1 MVGLA
6 SRAQAVLLAAT
17 ALVAIGALVALLES
31 GLGAEFLLL
40 AAAVVLLV
48 AALAT
53 AQRLSNTTA
62 ATRDREA
69 LLASEARFRALTQ
82 LSSDWFWEQDE
93 EFRFTKFEGKTD
105 NSSIPFAAALG
116 KRRWELD
123 YQIAGGWAAHK
134 RLLESHLPF
143 RDVELSRFD
152 STGSTIAVISVIGEP
167 MFDRTGRFCGY
178 RGVTTDITARKRA
191 EQELKRHRDHLEEL
205 VKERTAELV
214 LAKER
219 AEVAN
224 QAKSEFLARMSH
236 ELRTPL
242 NAILGFAQIVKR
254 DPALSAQHANAIGT
268 IHRSG
273 EHLLALIND
282 VLDLAKVEAGKLEL
296 QADVLEIRTF
306 LQMISEIVLV
316 KARQKELTLDLEVDP
331 ALPSVVRA
339 DSRRLQQVL
348 LNLLGNAVK
357 FTDRGHITLRVHKLA
372 EANDTATLRFRVIDT
387 GSGIAPANLRRIF
400 EPFEQVGDVRQR
412 LGGAGLGLAISAQLA
427 SAMGSEIQVES
438 RPGAGS
444 TFWFDLA
451 LPIESGA
458 MAAAPADEVVGGYEG
473 PRKRLLVVDDVQE
486 NRAVLID
493 MLEPLGFDMHEATDG
508 LKAIESALAAPPDLI
523 LMDSVMPNL
532 DGRATTRRMRQLQ
545 GLAKVPI
552 VVISAAASEAD
563 KNEAIAAGADQFLC
577 KPFQAGKLLETI
589 GTLLS
594 LQWINSRDEPARR
607 SP

>member
-1 MVGLA
+1 MSGLA
-6 SRAQAVLLAAT
+6 NRTQVVLLAGTALVAVGSLIVLFKAGLGADFFLLAAGVVLLAA
-17 ALVAIGALVALLES
+17 ALVTARRVS
-31 GLGAEFLLL
+31 K
-40 AAAVVLLV
+40 
-48 AALAT
+48 AT
-53 AQRLSNTTA
+53 AA
-62 ATRDREA
+62 EREA
-69 LLASEARFRALTQ
+69 LTASEVRFRALTQ

-105 NSSIPFAAALG
+105 DSSIPFAAAYG

-123 YQIAGGWAAHK
+123 YQIAGGWEPHK

-143 RDVELSRFD
+143 RDLELWRFD
-152 STGSTIAVISVIGEP
+152 STGSTVAVISVTGEP
-167 MFDRTGRFCGY
+167 VFDPTGAFRGY
-178 RGVTTDITARKRA
+178 RGVARDITVRKKA
-191 EQELKRHRDHLEEL
+191 EQELEKHRDHLEDL
-205 VKERTAELV
+205 VEERTAEVV

-224 QAKSEFLARMSH
+224 RAKSEFLARMSH

-242 NAILGFAQIVKR
+242 NAILGFAQIMKR
-254 DPALSAQHANAIGT
+254 DSALSARHVNAVGT

-282 VLDLAKVEAGKLEL
+282 VLDLAKVEAGKLDL
-296 QADVLEIRTF
+296 QADLLEMRTF
-306 LQMISEIVLV
+306 LRVIDDIVRV
-316 KARQKELTLDLEVDP
+316 KAQQKELALDLEVDP
-331 ALPSVVRA
+331 ALPSAVRA

-357 FTDRGHITLRVHKLA
+357 FTDHGRVTLRVHKLA
-372 EANDTATLRFRVIDT
+372 QANGTATLRFQVTDT
-387 GSGIAPANLRRIF
+387 GSGIDHANQRRIF

-412 LGGAGLGLAISAQLA
+412 HGGAGLGLAISAQLVR
-427 SAMGSEIQVES
+427 AMDSEIQVES

-451 LPIESGA
+451 LPIETGV
-458 MAAAPADEVVGGYEG
+458 MAAAPADEVVGGYAG

-486 NRAVLID
+486 NRALLID
-493 MLEPLGFDMHEATDG
+493 MLEPLGFDVQEATDG

-532 DGRATTRRMRQLQ
+532 DGRATTRRLRQMQ
-545 GLAKVPI
+545 GLATVPI

-563 KNEAIAAGADQFLC
+563 RNEAIAAGADGFLC

-594 LQWINSRDEPARR
+594 LRWIKSQEGPERR
-607 SP
+607 VP

>member
-1 MVGLA
+1 MSGLA
-6 SRAQAVLLAAT
+6 NRTQVVLLAGTALVAVGSLIVLFKSGPGADFFLLAAGVVLLAA
-17 ALVAIGALVALLES
+17 ALVTAKRHS
-31 GLGAEFLLL
+31 R
-40 AAAVVLLV
+40 
-48 AALAT
+48 AT
-53 AQRLSNTTA
+53 AA
-62 ATRDREA
+62 EREA
-69 LLASEARFRALTQ
+69 LTASEVRFRALTQ

-105 NSSIPFAAALG
+105 NSSIPFAAAYG

-123 YQIAGGWAAHK
+123 YQIAGGWEPHK

-143 RDVELSRFD
+143 RDLELWRFD
-152 STGSTIAVISVIGEP
+152 SAGSTVAVISVTGEP
-167 MFDRTGRFCGY
+167 VFDTTGAFRGY
-178 RGVTTDITARKRA
+178 RGVARDVTVRKKA
-191 EQELKRHRDHLEEL
+191 EQELERHRDHLEDL
-205 VKERTAELV
+205 VEERTAEAV

-224 QAKSEFLARMSH
+224 RAKSEFLARMSH

-242 NAILGFAQIVKR
+242 NAILGFAQILKR
-254 DPALSAQHANAIGT
+254 DSALSARHVNAVGT

-296 QADVLEIRTF
+296 QADLLEMRTF
-306 LQMISEIVLV
+306 LRVIGDIVRV
-316 KARQKELTLDLEVDP
+316 KAQQKELALDLEVDP
-331 ALPSVVRA
+331 ALPSAVRA

-357 FTDRGHITLRVHKLA
+357 FTDHGRVTLRVHKLA
-372 EANDTATLRFRVIDT
+372 QANGTATLRFQVTDT
-387 GSGIAPANLRRIF
+387 GSGIDHANQRRIF

-412 LGGAGLGLAISAQLA
+412 HGGAGLGLAISAQLVR
-427 SAMGSEIQVES
+427 AMDSEIQVES

-451 LPIESGA
+451 LPIETGV
-458 MAAAPADEVVGGYEG
+458 MAAAPADEVVGGYAG
-473 PRKRLLVVDDVQE
+473 PRKRLLVVDDVKE
-486 NRAVLID
+486 NRALLID
-493 MLEPLGFDMHEATDG
+493 MLEPLGFDVQEATDG

-532 DGRATTRRMRQLQ
+532 DGRATTRRLRQLQ
-545 GLAKVPI
+545 GLGTVPI

-563 KNEAIAAGADQFLC
+563 RNEAIAAGADGFLC

-594 LQWINSRDEPARR
+594 LRWIKSQEGPERR
-607 SP
+607 VP

>member
-1 MVGLA
+1 MAPSESL
-6 SRAQAVLLAAT
+6 
-17 ALVAIGALVALLES
+17 GA
-31 GLGAEFLLL
+31 GLGAEFFLL
-40 AAAVVLLV
+40 AAGVVLLV
-48 AALAT
+48 AAFLTAKRLAN
-53 AQRLSNTTA
+53 ATA
-62 ATRDREA
+62 ATRAREA
-69 LLASEARFRALTQ
+69 LAASEVRFRALTQ

-105 NSSIPFAAALG
+105 NSSIPFAAAIG

-123 YQIAGGWAAHK
+123 YHQIAGGWEAHK

-152 STGSTIAVISVIGEP
+152 ANGSTIAVISLIGEP
-167 MFDRTGRFCGY
+167 VFDRTGRFCGY
-178 RGVTTDITARKRA
+178 RGVAKDITARKKA
-191 EQELKRHRDHLEEL
+191 EHELKRHRDHLEEL

-224 QAKSEFLARMSH
+224 RAKSEFLARMSH

-254 DPALSAQHANAIGT
+254 DPTLSARHADAVGT

-306 LQMISEIVLV
+306 LRVIGDIVRV
-316 KARQKELTLDLEVDP
+316 KAQQKELELVVEVDP
-331 ALPSVVRA
+331 ALPNALRA
-339 DSRRLQQVL
+339 DARRLQQVL

-357 FTDRGHITLRVHKLA
+357 FTDRGHVTLRVHKLA
-372 EANDTATLRFRVIDT
+372 EGNDTTTLRFQVIDT
-387 GSGIAPANLRRIF
+387 GSGIEEANLQRIF

-412 LGGAGLGLAISAQLA
+412 LGGVGLGLAISAQLTR
-427 SAMGSEIQVES
+427 AMGSEIRVES
-438 RPGAGS
+438 QPGAGS
-444 TFWFDLA
+444 TFWFDLT
-451 LPIESGA
+451 LPIETAA
-458 MAAAPADEVVGGYEG
+458 MAAAPADETVGGYEG
-473 PRKRLLVVDDVQE
+473 PRKRLLVVDDVPE
-486 NRAVLID
+486 NRAVLVD
-493 MLEPLGFDMHEATDG
+493 MLEPLGFDVQQATDG

-532 DGRATTRRMRQLQ
+532 DGRATTRRLRQLHS
-545 GLAKVPI
+545 LAKVPI
-552 VVISAAASEAD
+552 VVLSAAASDAD
-563 KNEAIAAGADQFLC
+563 KNEAIAAGADRFLC
-577 KPFQAGKLLETI
+577 KPFQTGKLLEAI

-594 LQWINSRDEPARR
+594 LQWISSRDEPAR
-607 SP
+607 PAA